1 MVRRLPF
8 RHTLYERMGHFK
20 FPQRVLL
27 SASSCSIFL
36 AMLIYVMVAEYDRI
50 AAMLELSR
58 PLALGE
64 VMILC
69 LRG

>member
-1 MVRRLPF
+1 
-8 RHTLYERMGHFK
+8 
-20 FPQRVLL
+20 
-27 SASSCSIFL
+27 
-36 AMLIYVMVAEYDRI
+36 MVAEYDRI